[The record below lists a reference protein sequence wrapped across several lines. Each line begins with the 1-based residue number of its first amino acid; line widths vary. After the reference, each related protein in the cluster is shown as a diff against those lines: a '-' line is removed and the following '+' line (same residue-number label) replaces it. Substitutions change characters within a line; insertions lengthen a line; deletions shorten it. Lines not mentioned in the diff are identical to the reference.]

1 MRRLDMRFRISTLLA
16 AALILSVLPAIAH
29 HANGPSFD
37 EKKSITLKGVVTRFI
52 FRNPHP
58 YLYFDVTDK
67 GQKTEWVIEFNGATI
82 ISKSKGWTKDT
93 VKAGD
98 VIVATGRP
106 SFVGHAMHVDT
117 MSRGDGSKIY

>member
-1 MRRLDMRFRISTLLA
+1 MRFVIATLLA
-16 AALILSVLPAIAH
+16 ATLAATVLPAYAH

-37 EKKSITLKGVVTRFI
+37 EKKHVTLTGTVTKFI

-58 YLYFDVTDK
+58 YLYFDVADK
-67 GQKTEWVIEFNGATI
+67 NGQKTEWVIEFNGATI

-98 VIVATGRP
+98 VITATGRP
-106 SFVGHAMHVDT
+106 SFVGHAMHVDVMT
-117 MSRGDGSKIY
+117 RADGTKIY

>member
-1 MRRLDMRFRISTLLA
+1 MRFWISTLLA
-16 AALILSVLPAIAH
+16 VALILSVLPASAH

-37 EKKSITLKGVVTRFI
+37 EKKSVTLKGVVTKFI

-58 YLYFDVTDK
+58 YLYFDVTEK

-93 VKAGD
+93 VKLGE
-98 VIVATGRP
+98 VIVAKGRP

-117 MSRGDGSKIY
+117 MTREDGTKIY